1 MPEKLTRIGIDIN
14 DETLQAVKDIAEKKA
29 TKENVSFIIE
39 GFYEAIKELL
49 TALLLKNGLRSKNHR
64 CLISFFYK
72 NYPKYEKEAYLIE
85 YTQFISKYKQGQTS
99 GEEVGEVISR
109 MAQYFAEKNLLLVG
123 CSEGLTRVAADI
135 VQGDDEATGKP
146 ISVSKADIL
155 IKATPESAAVRSI
168 KADIENN
175 NGK

>member
-1 MPEKLTRIGIDIN
+1 MPE
-14 DETLQAVKDIAEKKA
+14 
-29 TKENVSFIIE
+29 
-39 GFYEAIKELL
+39 
-49 TALLLKNGLRSKNHR
+49 
-64 CLISFFYK
+64 
-72 NYPKYEKEAYLIE
+72 EKEAYLIE

-123 CSEGLTRVAADI
+123 CNERLTKVAAET

-155 IKATPESAAVRSI
+155 IKATPESHAVRGV
-168 KADIENN
+168 KADLENIEQFINALKYFQKGMLN
-175 NGK
+175 EYSHMGN